1 MGFLA
6 CPPLYLYLFSS
17 PIEFAKQEK
26 KTLGVISSVN
36 VNNRNGIKRD
46 YFETDG
52 KFVPL

>member
-1 MGFLA
+1 MRFLA
-6 CPPLYLYLFSS
+6 CPPLYLYLCSS
-17 PIEFAKQEK
+17 PTAFAKQEK

-36 VNNRNGIKRD
+36 VNNRNGNKRG